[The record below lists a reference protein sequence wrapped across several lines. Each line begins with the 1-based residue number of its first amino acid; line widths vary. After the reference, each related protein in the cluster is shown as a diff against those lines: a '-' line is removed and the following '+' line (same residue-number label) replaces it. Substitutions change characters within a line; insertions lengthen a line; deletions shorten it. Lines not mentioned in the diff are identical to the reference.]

1 MQTDGRMKSRA
12 VFAVAVLSSAL
23 ISGGWFVERGLVG
36 VAGAR
41 GSSGTGV
48 SGSRLFD
55 QVRQHIARDYV
66 DTLSDSV
73 LYVRSVDGL
82 LDELHD
88 PHSVY
93 LTPTR
98 LARLSES
105 TTGRYA
111 GVGLQIDVRD
121 GWITV
126 VAPLPGGPAKDA
138 GIQTA
143 DRVVEIDGKST
154 QGLTVEEAQRTLR
167 GSPGSTVRLTVE
179 RPGLEA
185 RLPFT
190 VRRREIRIH
199 PARHALLLGNG
210 VGYVDLVVFS
220 EEAAD
225 DLRRSIDSLRAAG
238 MRKLI
243 LDLREDPGGLLDQGV
258 AVADLFLDPG
268 QRIVSMRGR
277 TPDANREFRD
287 RAPQAWRDMPIAV
300 LVDSGSA
307 SASEIVAGALQDHD
321 RAVLFGSS
329 TYGKGSAQS
338 VFPLSTGG
346 ALKLTTA
353 LWYTPAGRSINRRRD
368 GGDAND
374 VVADSS
380 KARKPAFK
388 TDGGRTV
395 LGGGGITPDVQLTN
409 AKIADSDLA
418 FQRALGKHIPQFRD
432 ALTDYAISLKTTRA
446 IDSPAFIVTPAMR
459 AELLKRMQARGI
471 TIDRATYEAAA
482 PLIDRVL
489 GTEIARYSFGEN
501 AQFERQLRSDST
513 TAAALKVLAGASTQR
528 DLIERAGRA
537 PSEAPSKP

>member
-1 MQTDGRMKSRA
+1 MRSRA

-23 ISGGWFVERGLVG
+23 ISGGWFVQRGLVG

-41 GSSGTGV
+41 GASGTTV

-55 QVRQHIARDYV
+55 QVRQHIERDYV
-66 DTLSDSV
+66 DTLSDSAMYARTV
-73 LYVRSVDGL
+73 EGL
-82 LDELHD
+82 LGELHD

-93 LTPTR
+93 LTAAR
-98 LARLSES
+98 MARLSES

-126 VAPLPGGPAKDA
+126 VAPLPGSPAKDA
-138 GIQTA
+138 GIETG
-143 DRVVEIDGKST
+143 DRVVAIDGKST
-154 QGLTVEEAQRTLR
+154 QDLTVEEAQRTLR
-167 GSPGSTVRLTVE
+167 GSPGSTVRLTIE

-185 RLPFT
+185 KLPFT

-199 PARHALLLGNG
+199 PTRHALLLGNG
-210 VGYVDLVVFS
+210 IGYVDLAVFS

-268 QRIVSMRGR
+268 QKIVGMRGR
-277 TPDANREFRD
+277 TPDANREYRD
-287 RAPQAWRDMPIAV
+287 RAAQTWAEMPIAV
-300 LVDSGSA
+300 LVDSGTA

-321 RAVLFGSS
+321 RAVLLGSS

-338 VFPLSTGG
+338 VFPLSSGG

-353 LWYTPAGRSINRRRD
+353 LWYTPAGRSINRRR
-368 GGDAND
+368 G
-374 VVADSS
+374 SS
-380 KARKPAFK
+380 PDDDDPPSDTSQAHAPRFK
-388 TDGGRTV
+388 TDAGRTV
-395 LGGGGITPDVQLTN
+395 LGGGGITPDVPLTP
-409 AKIADSDLA
+409 AKESAAELA
-418 FQRALGKHIPQFRD
+418 FERALGKMIPQFRD
-432 ALTDYAISLKTTRA
+432 ALTDYAISLKTTHA
-446 IDSPAFIVTPAMR
+446 VTSPDFPVTPAMR

-471 TIDRATYEAAA
+471 TIDRAIYDGATS
-482 PLIDRVL
+482 LIDRAL

-501 AQFERQLRSDST
+501 AQFERFLRRDAT
-513 TAAALKVLAGASTQR
+513 TAAALQLLSSASTQR
-528 DLIERAGRA
+528 DLLTTLGRR
-537 PSEAPSKP
+537 P